1 MPKYTTIA
9 VTPALKDR
17 INQLRGN
24 MTVQDYVS
32 SLISYFDATGIDP
45 ISIQICPWNKI
56 FDRIDASIQIIK
68 NIEREKIN
76 PILKGVRSLGAGAVD
91 DKSNAVVE
99 GVTIQ
104 ELQAVIDQNESFKKQ
119 LIEARN
125 TITRLEKEALSP
137 SLKVDKSKLYEEL
150 LDALLSKNN
159 YQSKSGS
166 GDLYISSFTVDA
178 YKKRYIDIK
187 NK

>member
-1 MPKYTTIA
+1 
-9 VTPALKDR
+9 
-17 INQLRGN
+17 

-45 ISIQICPWNKI
+45 TSIQVCPWNKI

-76 PILKGVRSLGAGAVD
+76 PILKGVKSFVAGAVD

-104 ELQAVIDQNESFKKQ
+104 ELQAVIDQNENLKKKLSIAQ
-119 LIEARN
+119 N
-125 TITRLEKEALSP
+125 TITRLERENLSP
-137 SLKVDKSKLYEEL
+137 SVTIDKSKLYEEL

-159 YQSKSGS
+159 YLSKSGS
-166 GDLYISSFTVDA
+166 NDLYISSLTMDV
-178 YKKRYIDIK
+178 YKKRYMDIK